1 MNKKSAISIFLVV
14 IMLGSVVAVF
24 VSGESKN
31 NKASTNNTSDIEA
44 PSIDTIAGEHID
56 HQLDSIADGIA
67 MSPDG
72 ITSAQFVDFT
82 KVYNSQLQMFEPNA
96 TQMAAIYNVWVTK
109 EFSAVDNNIDK
120 SSDSVFQLHSIYPEV
135 VNFQYVQSAE
145 PYNGYYLLS
154 RGNNYSNVVGSPML
168 LGSETRVKSV
178 LDVISGKAEASHDF
192 DYLLSKIEP
201 GAEIQI
207 VSSDK
212 ELTAEQYYLEFKA
225 IDNETYSRKTVY
237 LNLNQSVLTKL
248 NSLAENSS
256 SRGLDYDIAEDGNI
270 TTVVVKAN
278 ESNLLGLAF
287 EPYS

>member
-1 MNKKSAISIFLVV
+1 MNKQSAISIFLVV

-24 VSGESKN
+24 FSGESKN
-31 NKASTNNTSDIEA
+31 NSATDNTTIEA
-44 PSIDTIAGEHID
+44 PSIDTIAGAHID

-192 DYLLSKIEP
+192 DYLLSKTEP

-212 ELTAEQYYLEFKA
+212 ELIAEQYYLEFKA
-225 IDNETYSRKTVY
+225 IDNETYARKTIY
-237 LNLNQSVLTKL
+237 LKLNQSVLTKL

>member
-1 MNKKSAISIFLVV
+1 MNKQSAISIFLVI
-14 IMLGSVVAVF
+14 IMLGSVLAVF
-24 VSGESKN
+24 FTGESKN
-31 NKASTNNTSDIEA
+31 NNSATNNTTDIKA
-44 PSIDTIAGEHID
+44 PSIDTITGEHIE

-67 MSPDG
+67 MSPKG

-96 TQMAAIYNVWVTK
+96 TQMSAIYNVWVTK
-109 EFSAVDNNIDK
+109 EFSAVDNNISK
-120 SSDSVFQLHSIYPEV
+120 SSDSVFQLHTIYPEV

-145 PYNGYYLLS
+145 SYNGYYFLS

-168 LGSETRVKSV
+168 LGSETRIKSV
-178 LDVISGKAEASHDF
+178 IDVISGNAEASHDF
-192 DYLLSKIEP
+192 DYLLSKTEP

-212 ELTAEQYYLEFKA
+212 KLTADQYYLEFKA
-225 IDNETYSRKTVY
+225 IDNETYARKTLY

-256 SRGLDYDIAEDGNI
+256 SRGLEYDIAEDGNI
-270 TTVVVKAN
+270 TTVVVEAN
-278 ESNLLGLAF
+278 ESDLLNLAF

>member
-1 MNKKSAISIFLVV
+1 MNKQSAISIFLVV

-24 VSGESKN
+24 FSGESKN
-31 NKASTNNTSDIEA
+31 NSATDNTTIEA
-44 PSIDTIAGEHID
+44 PSIDTIAGAHID
-56 HQLDSIADGIA
+56 HQLDSIADGIE

-96 TQMAAIYNVWVTK
+96 TQMAAIYNVLVTK

-192 DYLLSKIEP
+192 DYLLSKTEP

-225 IDNETYSRKTVY
+225 IDNETYSRKTIY